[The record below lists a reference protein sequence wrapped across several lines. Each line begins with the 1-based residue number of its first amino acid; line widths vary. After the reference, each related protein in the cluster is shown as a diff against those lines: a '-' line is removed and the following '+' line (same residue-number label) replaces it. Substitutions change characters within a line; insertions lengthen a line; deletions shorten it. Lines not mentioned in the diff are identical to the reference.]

1 MSTTTSA
8 VTNTTT
14 SITISRDSSK
24 RKYPSKQLGLYKGSK
39 GACYYEIF
47 VLFDVLTVRNFDN
60 DIQTV

>member
-1 MSTTTSA
+1 MSTTTNTA
-8 VTNTTT
+8 TNTT
-14 SITISRDSSK
+14 SMDSSN
-24 RKYPSKQLGLYKGSK
+24 RKYSSKQLGFHKGSK